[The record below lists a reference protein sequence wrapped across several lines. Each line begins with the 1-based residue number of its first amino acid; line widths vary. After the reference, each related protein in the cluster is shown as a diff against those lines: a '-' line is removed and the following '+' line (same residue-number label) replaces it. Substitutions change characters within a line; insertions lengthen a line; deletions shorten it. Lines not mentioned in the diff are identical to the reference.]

1 MSIEK
6 QAILEII
13 YSAIDEVNKYA
24 EDEDRLNKT
33 IDQPLFT
40 KNGPLDSM
48 GLVNLVITLE
58 ELIETEF
65 GKSVQF
71 MQMDF
76 LNSEKNPMKS
86 VEALADYLC
95 EVL

>member
-1 MSIEK
+1 MKVDKKSVIEV
-6 QAILEII
+6 I
-13 YSAIDEVNKYA
+13 YLAIDEVNKYA
-24 EDEDRLNKT
+24 EEDVKLKKEV
-33 IDQPLFT
+33 DQPLFT

-58 ELIETEF
+58 ELIETQF
-65 GKSVQF
+65 GKSLQF

-76 LNSEKNPMKS
+76 LNSDKNPMES
-86 VEALADYLC
+86 VGALADYLC

>member
-1 MSIEK
+1 MNIEK
-6 QAILEII
+6 QAVLEII
-13 YSAIDEVNKYA
+13 YLAIEEVNKYA
-24 EDEDRLNKT
+24 DDEGRLNKT
-33 IDQPLFT
+33 IDQPLYT
-40 KNGPLDSM
+40 KYGPLDSM

-58 ELIETEF
+58 ELIEAHF
-65 GKSVQF
+65 GKSIQF